1 MKRPSHLQV
10 VPDSTNRDR
19 SADDKQNQFEEETKR
34 LLQIIKNK
42 DQEIQQL
49 KALDENQNSR

>member
-10 VPDSTNRDR
+10 VPDSTN
-19 SADDKQNQFEEETKR
+19 SDKQTQKLEEETKR
-34 LLQIIKNK
+34 LQQIIKNK

>member
-10 VPDSTNRDR
+10 VPDSTN
-19 SADDKQNQFEEETKR
+19 SEDKQTQILNLEEETKR
-34 LLQIIKNK
+34 LQQIIKNK

>member
-10 VPDSTNRDR
+10 VPDSTN
-19 SADDKQNQFEEETKR
+19 SDKQTLEILGEETKR
-34 LLQIIKNK
+34 LQQIIKNK
-42 DQEIQQL
+42 DHEIQQL

>member
-10 VPDSTNRDR
+10 VPDSTN
-19 SADDKQNQFEEETKR
+19 SDKQTQMLEEETKR
-34 LLQIIKNK
+34 LQQIIKNK